1 MTRIS
6 LTHIQCSKVFIKCG
20 FSLRS
25 CVSRSLIFAEKFH
38 SLNIS
43 PPCPQ
48 PWLKPIS
55 IKFCSYTTCVKH
67 WTGCAKLICSTSI
80 GSSCALVRSEMVQ
93 NIWKLNWINICV
105 TIEKCKAILIFKY
118 LKNLRRKF
126 SFLHLMY
133 IEIFNKLFKT
143 WDERISIKIGNW
155 PKKFDN

>member
-6 LTHIQCSKVFIKCG
+6 LTHIQYSKVFIKCG

-55 IKFCSYTTCVKH
+55 IKFCSYTSCVKQ

-80 GSSCALVRSEMVQ
+80 GSLLSDG
-93 NIWKLNWINICV
+93 NG
-105 TIEKCKAILIFKY
+105 TKY
-118 LKNLRRKF
+118 LKIECFHKYVCQHLKMRSNFHFQIPKLGFYVTFCIWWIWSILINF
-126 SFLHLMY
+126 SKS
-133 IEIFNKLFKT
+133 ETN
-143 WDERISIKIGNW
+143 
-155 PKKFDN
+155 